1 MELSDEVKAVSRMQH
16 YIAMH
21 LDEDI
26 TLDAIANVAGYS
38 KYHVI
43 GILNEAIENYPF
55 ERFGWE
61 KSDNGPFLGMSVKAE
76 TGARAAVPVKK
87 LVK

>member
-43 GILNEAIENYPF
+43 GILNDAIENYPF
-55 ERFGWE
+55 ERFGCE
-61 KSDNGPFLGMSVKAE
+61 RSDDAPYLGVGAKAE
-76 TGARAAVPVKK
+76 TGA
-87 LVK
+87 